1 MASYRPES
9 VGRNIQVELSNI
21 LRQESKDP
29 SLKDLTITGVKMSK
43 DLRTAK
49 VYISAIEDRKEEIL
63 EGLARANSF
72 LRHQVAQRVQ
82 MRHVPEL
89 FFAIDN
95 SLAYASRIEQLLSQL
110 DT

>member
-43 DLRTAK
+43 DLRTA
-49 VYISAIEDRKEEIL
+49 KEEIL